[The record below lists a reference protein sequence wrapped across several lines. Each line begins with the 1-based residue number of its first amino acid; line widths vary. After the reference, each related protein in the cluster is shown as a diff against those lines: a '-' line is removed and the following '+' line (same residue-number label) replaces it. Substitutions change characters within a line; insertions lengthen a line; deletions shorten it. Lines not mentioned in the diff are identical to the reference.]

1 MRAHTGQEFSKFA
14 VIRKA
19 VIMEDEGREE
29 FIDVFPSYKEAR
41 AWIDSQKGEYFAP
54 SDYYIMERRTP

>member
-41 AWIDSQKGEYFAP
+41 ACAL
-54 SDYYIMERRTP
+54 